1 MPLEQ
6 LEDAKAWL
14 ISRKWSSG
22 DKRFTSLFWIK
33 FDDHSNEKKGKTSFW
48 MSQDL
53 QTFLNF
59 VQISTLLSCPDQ
71 FMVFSCLSEG
81 CLLSLVDHAS
91 FSHLQSLLQWQL
103 INQFCVLKVIL
114 YAVSKGQVK
123 NAFKNTET
131 YFVVETWI
139 AGTFQVPTS
148 R

>member
-71 FMVFSCLSEG
+71 FMFFFMSLRGLFIITGGPCIFFSFTVLIVVAINKPILCTEG
-81 CLLSLVDHAS
+81 YPVR
-91 FSHLQSLLQWQL
+91 
-103 INQFCVLKVIL
+103 CV
-114 YAVSKGQVK
+114 KGL
-123 NAFKNTET
+123 
-131 YFVVETWI
+131 
-139 AGTFQVPTS
+139 G
-148 R
+148 